1 MKKAISKSNL
11 QVSDI
16 DYFEVNEAFSV
27 TPLLTQSTLN
37 IPLEKIN
44 VNGGA
49 VSLGHPVGMS
59 GARILLSMIN
69 TLRTRGGNYGCVGIC
84 NGGGG
89 ATSVVIKKI
98 E

>member
-1 MKKAISKSNL
+1 MKNAISKSNL
-11 QVSDI
+11 NLSDI
-16 DYFEVNEAFSV
+16 DYFEVNEAFSL
-27 TPLLTQSTLN
+27 TALLTSMNMN

-69 TLRTRGGNYGCVGIC
+69 TLRTKGGKYGCVGIC

-89 ATSVVIKKI
+89 ATSVVIKNMQ
-98 E
+98 